1 VPLLKWLGDYMT
13 VSELL
18 ELFDNWDIPVVIND
32 NMLVCALR
40 YTRIADFAN
49 SKHPLLKAEVVS
61 FGFYNG
67 ELTIRVN
74 QYI

>member
-1 VPLLKWLGDYMT
+1 MT

-18 ELFDNWDIPVVIND
+18 ILFDDWNIPVVIND
-32 NMLVCALR
+32 NMLVCTLR
-40 YTRIADFAN
+40 YTQIADFAN